1 MVNFSGNGDGYDPLD
16 PNGNISIKWDI
27 IEENDDN
34 QVVTVSIF
42 NYQLYR
48 HIDHPGWK
56 LSWQWPGDGVI
67 WDMWG
72 AEATEQG
79 NCSAFK
85 SGQRPHCCEK
95 KPVIIDLLPGTRYNK
110 QFLNC
115 CKGGVLSSMT
125 QDPEK
130 YLAAFQMS
138 IGRVSSK
145 SSKAAA
151 VIPGNFTLGVPGYT
165 CGEAFEV
172 PPSKF
177 VEDHGRRRTQAVGT
191 WNITC
196 SYSQFRAQSS
206 PTCCV
211 SLSAFYN
218 KTIVSCPICTC
229 GCEGQP
235 GSAKCLKAGEQPP
248 VVQLQHYS
256 PPRAIVQ
263 CTKHMCPIRVHW
275 HVKLS
280 YTQHWRV
287 KITITNYNFAK
298 NFSQW
303 NLVVLHPNLGKVT
316 RVFSFNYRPLNQYGD
331 INDTGMFY
339 GIQYYNDMLLQAG
352 KGGNV
357 QTELLLNKDPTTF
370 TFREGWGFPRR
381 ISFNGEE
388 CVLPQP
394 DDYPRLPNSAP
405 ADSCLLQLLF
415 LLFLVTFVV

>member
-1 MVNFSGNGDGYDPLD
+1 MDLNPFFLIHGSSRGGGSFLILLLSLMCLLGNGDGYDPLD

-85 SGQRPHCCEK
+85 TGQRPHCCEK
-95 KPVIIDLLPGTRYNK
+95 KPVIIDLLPGTRFNK

-145 SSKAAA
+145 SKSSSAAAAA

-177 VEDHGRRRTQAVGT
+177 VEDHGRRTTQAVVLPVCIVYLCGVLGRVQGRRAAPG
-191 WNITC
+191 C
-196 SYSQFRAQSS
+196 SAAALRATTGDCAVHETHVPDKGPLACQAELHTALEGEDHDHKLQFRQELQPVEPRGSS
-206 PTCCV
+206 PK
-211 SLSAFYN
+211 S
-218 KTIVSCPICTC
+218 
-229 GCEGQP
+229 
-235 GSAKCLKAGEQPP
+235 GE
-248 VVQLQHYS
+248 
-256 PPRAIVQ
+256 
-263 CTKHMCPIRVHW
+263 
-275 HVKLS
+275 S
-280 YTQHWRV
+280 YT
-287 KITITNYNFAK
+287 
-298 NFSQW
+298 
-303 NLVVLHPNLGKVT
+303 
-316 RVFSFNYRPLNQYGD
+316 D
-331 INDTGMFY
+331 DTGMFY
-339 GIQYYNDMLLQAG
+339 GIQYYNDMLLQ
-352 KGGNV
+352 GGGGRECADRAVAEQRSRNLHF
-357 QTELLLNKDPTTF
+357 QGRMGFSQKD
-370 TFREGWGFPRR
+370 
-381 ISFNGEE
+381 
-388 CVLPQP
+388 
-394 DDYPRLPNSAP
+394 
-405 ADSCLLQLLF
+405 
-415 LLFLVTFVV
+415 FV